1 MNIQNHSTAT
11 RGDQVQTENPT
22 TTGTRYIRANQLLQ
36 QFVPFSPSTLR
47 RKVLAGEFPQPVK
60 LSARVVA
67 WKLDDVIAWAK
78 ACETA
83 GA

>member
-1 MNIQNHSTAT
+1 M
-11 RGDQVQTENPT
+11 QTENQN

-67 WKLDDVIAWAK
+67 WRLDDVIAWTK
-78 ACETA
+78 AREA
-83 GA
+83 EGV

>member
-1 MNIQNHSTAT
+1 M
-11 RGDQVQTENPT
+11 QTENPT

-67 WKLDDVIAWAK
+67 WRLDDVIAWTK
-78 ACETA
+78 AREA
-83 GA
+83 EGV